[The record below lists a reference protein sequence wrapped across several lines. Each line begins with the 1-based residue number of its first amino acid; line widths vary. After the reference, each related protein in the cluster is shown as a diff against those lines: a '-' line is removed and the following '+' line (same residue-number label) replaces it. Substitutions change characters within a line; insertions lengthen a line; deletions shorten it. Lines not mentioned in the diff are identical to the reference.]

1 MESQEVLSAGDANYD
16 RRNIFHIDECV
27 EIRLGR
33 CTCPPAVF
41 PARQIRKVDDT
52 VSHLGDSADHFF
64 SRSQVQLDRLARAA
78 LKDASDACISL
89 QAGFVLSERAGADRG
104 GNDHY
109 NNK

>member
-1 MESQEVLSAGDANYD
+1 MRSRTRPAWRPVHRERPPFPARGLTILKGLGPRKSPARSLERIAASCCESQEVLSAGDANYD

-52 VSHLGDSADHFF
+52 VSHLGDF
-64 SRSQVQLDRLARAA
+64 
-78 LKDASDACISL
+78 
-89 QAGFVLSERAGADRG
+89 
-104 GNDHY
+104 
-109 NNK
+109 

>member
-1 MESQEVLSAGDANYD
+1 M
-16 RRNIFHIDECV
+16 RRNPFGE
-27 EIRLGR
+27 GG
-33 CTCPPAVF
+33 TCPPAVF

-78 LKDASDACISL
+78 KDASDACISL